1 MKVAS
6 SWLPASEIN
15 FIKRSSCSRRNFCA
29 NLVRRLF
36 DENTRKNSNVSGRQG
51 KAQLNPVIISFV
63 KSAAFQYYPCD
74 TIVDVSKEWGYCII
88 AIDESCRRL
97 VNKPKKGS

>member
-1 MKVAS
+1 MAVGS

-36 DENTRKNSNVSGRQG
+36 DENTRKNSNVSGKG
-51 KAQLNPVIISFV
+51 KAQLNPIIISFA
-63 KSAAFQYYPCD
+63 KSVAFQYYPCD
-74 TIVDVSKEWGYCII
+74 SLVDVSKELAYCIV

-97 VNKPKKGS
+97 INKPKKGT